1 MEIRVTR
8 TRTPD
13 THHHLARARL
23 GIIDLDEDRVRV
35 PLE

>member
-8 TRTPD
+8 TRTSD
-13 THHHLARARL
+13 TNHHLARPGL
-23 GIIDLDEDRVRV
+23 GIIDLNEDRVRV